1 MKIFIIILW
10 FLPVSDT
17 IIKNKSLTVGVEKET
32 PTYFNDLKVED
43 YRSEIDTS
51 FNYMGDI
58 FDVFPELN
66 DIKRN
71 K

>member
-32 PTYFNDLKVED
+32 PIYFNNLKVED

-58 FDVFPELN
+58 FDAFPELN

>member
-32 PTYFNDLKVED
+32 PTYFNNLKVVD